1 MEIVPMLLLFVVL
14 LAREYAYHLER
25 AEWAEKETN
34 LLQRI
39 QAPTAAVV
47 AKQLED
53 MPEGAS
59 PVPIWRDEDAWELL
73 NKID

>member
-1 MEIVPMLLLFVVL
+1 MVMLFVVL
-14 LAREYAYHLER
+14 LAREWAFRSER
-25 AEWAEKETN
+25 ADWAAKEDN

-47 AKQLED
+47 AKQLDD